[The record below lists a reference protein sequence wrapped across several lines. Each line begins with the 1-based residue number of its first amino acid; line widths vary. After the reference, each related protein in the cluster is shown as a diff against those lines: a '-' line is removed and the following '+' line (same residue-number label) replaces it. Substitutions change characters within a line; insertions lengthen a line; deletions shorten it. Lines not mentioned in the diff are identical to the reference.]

1 MGETHGHGG
10 RTPVACSGKIAVEI
24 EKYMRDHTTPPNEKD
39 LARLIGKTSDR
50 VVVVP
55 REELVRNL
63 GLGIG
68 ATVDHHAG

>member
-1 MGETHGHGG
+1 MKTNKRSE
-10 RTPVACSGKIAVEI
+10 IAVEI
-24 EKYMRDHTTPPNEKD
+24 EKYMRDNATPPNEKD

-63 GLGIG
+63 GLELRSRPRGV
-68 ATVDHHAG
+68 TDSTDSS

>member
-1 MGETHGHGG
+1 MNGMKTNKRSE
-10 RTPVACSGKIAVEI
+10 IAVEI
-24 EKYMRDHTTPPNEKD
+24 EKYMRDNATPPNEKD

-63 GLGIG
+63 GLELRSRPRGV
-68 ATVDHHAG
+68 TDSTDPS

>member
-1 MGETHGHGG
+1 MKTNKRSE
-10 RTPVACSGKIAVEI
+10 IAVEI
-24 EKYMRDHTTPPNEKD
+24 EKYMRDHATPPNEKD

-63 GLGIG
+63 GLELRSRPRGV
-68 ATVDHHAG
+68 TDSTDSS